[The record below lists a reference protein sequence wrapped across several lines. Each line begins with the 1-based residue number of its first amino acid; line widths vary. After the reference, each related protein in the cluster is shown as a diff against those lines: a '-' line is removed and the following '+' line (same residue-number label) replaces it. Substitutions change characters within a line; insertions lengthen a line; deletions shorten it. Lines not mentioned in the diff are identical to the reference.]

1 MLFRSSNILNHRI
14 IAASF
19 VNKGSIRKAIRNDGF
34 FVFIYV
40 NLIMSRIYSD
50 DKGQFEYQSVGM
62 TNSFELFFIKEG
74 FKTKKVENHIS
85 DTILLEPIQ

>member
-1 MLFRSSNILNHRI
+1 
-14 IAASF
+14 
-19 VNKGSIRKAIRNDGF
+19 
-34 FVFIYV
+34 
-40 NLIMSRIYSD
+40 MSRIYSD